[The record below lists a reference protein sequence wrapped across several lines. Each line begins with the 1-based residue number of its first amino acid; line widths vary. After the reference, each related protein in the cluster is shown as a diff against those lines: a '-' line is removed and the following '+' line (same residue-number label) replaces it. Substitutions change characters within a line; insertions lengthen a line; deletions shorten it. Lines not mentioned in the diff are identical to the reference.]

1 MNETAG
7 ATSSGGGL
15 IILATFLVGLM
26 LSQIP
31 LPHVIEWARPE
42 WVAMILIYWVMA
54 LPHRVGMGMAFSLGL
69 FLDVIKGSVL
79 GLNALSLTIIAFLT
93 LLLHQRLR
101 MFPLVQQAM
110 MVMVLVGINQLL
122 FHWMQGFTGYTGD
135 SLLFLL
141 PCLVSAVL
149 WPWMFVVLRGIRR
162 LFRIK

>member
-54 LPHRVGMGMAFSLGL
+54 T
-69 FLDVIKGSVL
+69 VL
-79 GLNALSLTIIAFLT
+79 SAL
-93 LLLHQRLR
+93 QNRLEQHVNR
-101 MFPLVQQAM
+101 Q
-110 MVMVLVGINQLL
+110 
-122 FHWMQGFTGYTGD
+122 D
-135 SLLFLL
+135 SE
-141 PCLVSAVL
+141 S
-149 WPWMFVVLRGIRR
+149 
-162 LFRIK
+162 K

>member
-1 MNETAG
+1 MNSGSPTQA
-7 ATSSGGGL
+7 GGGGF
-15 IILATFLVGLM
+15 IILGTFLVGLM

-31 LPHVIEWARPE
+31 LPHFAEWARPE

-54 LPHRVGMGMAFSLGL
+54 LPHRVGMGVAFFLGL
-69 FLDVIKGSVL
+69 LLDVIKGSVL

-101 MFPLVQQAM
+101 MFPVVQQAL
-110 MVMVLVGINQLL
+110 MVMVFVGINQLL
-122 FHWMQGFTGYTGD
+122 FHWMQAFTGYTGD
-135 SLLFLL
+135 SLVFLL

-149 WPWMFVVLRGIRR
+149 WPWLFVVLRGVRR